1 MNKKLILL
9 FLICAIQTVHAVKY
23 DHLKSDFKQKMYQ
36 KQSSLMSN
44 ENYMAFLDPYL
55 TEGEKT
61 LVIPRKG
68 LKKKDASALNP
79 YFDLLVTINTTL
91 FFHLVKPSNRTTQSL
106 RKKKE
111 ALLRVINEIKAQWKL
126 DFDPKIELENT
137 IALFERAN
145 KDYYS
150 RLGFIA
156 RAKVAA
162 ATTILPLV
170 KR

>member
-1 MNKKLILL
+1 MKKKLILL
-9 FLICAIQTVHAVKY
+9 LLICATQTVHSAKY
-23 DHLKSDFKQKMYQ
+23 NDLKSDFKQKMYK

-61 LVIPRKG
+61 LAIPGKG
-68 LKKKDASALNP
+68 LKKKDASALSS

-137 IALFERAN
+137 ISLFERAN
-145 KDYYS
+145 KDYYN

-162 ATTILPLV
+162 AATILPLV
-170 KR
+170 KK